1 MSYRPAVQ
9 GRSRGVDVR
18 VQFFSSAIRQNAHEQ
33 DYPAVR
39 AGERTGRRGRC
50 GAGGDDTLRGGSAR
64 PYCTSLSGR
73 PFRTR
78 IHTMRLRQVVLFRKI
93 IQRGVDTR
101 YWRVV
106 AVPQGDSLIRQFND
120 DRYAG
125 RLSPEILRQKE
136 PEPEHRRSGAK
147 ASCRQKHHRQSFGNR
162 KKIFARRIRKWSETG
177 RAGRKSH
184 DRHHGQTG
192 AGGHNWSR
200 RVKKY
205 QKIIKNIPSS
215 S

>member
-1 MSYRPAVQ
+1 MSRIIQPSRP
-9 GRSRGVDVR
+9 GRGL
-18 VQFFSSAIRQNAHEQ
+18 
-33 DYPAVR
+33 
-39 AGERTGRRGRC
+39 G
-50 GAGGDDTLRGGSAR
+50 GGDGAAQAGMIRSEVDQLDRIAQAFLVAR
-64 PYCTSLSGR
+64 
-73 PFRTR
+73 F
-78 IHTMRLRQVVLFRKI
+78 HTMRLRQVVLFRKT

-205 QKIIKNIPSS
+205 QKTINVNGIIIPINDRAIRGRI
-215 S
+215 